1 MEIDNLNAFY
11 PNINKI
17 FVYLFCGYVVIWYLQ
32 IGARISFLGDIRFEF
47 IYAFLL
53 TIIAITV
60 VNKDNIYCPLLSL
73 VVLYFFVL
81 LLQLFI
87 SQDFDTSWN
96 IFIDRIVKFAFMA
109 FFITFYVRTPDNLKL
124 FIFFFLLA
132 CFKMGQEGFTGTI
145 TGSMLWENQGVQR
158 LHGVTGLYRHP
169 NSFSGMAVGTL
180 PFIYAL
186 WPISSKYSKFGLIIL
201 LIFSLNIIIFT
212 GSRTGY
218 VAFIAFI
225 LFVMLLSKHKLRFVT
240 IMLLAGIIATSLLP
254 NDYIKRFES
263 IYSSKKR
270 ESESVD
276 KRKQILEDSIKVFWE
291 NPMGVGISAFPK
303 VRYEKFGRKQDTH
316 NLYLEVATNLGIH
329 GFIIFFGL
337 IIYMII
343 VLKRTKYDIDH
354 QIHELIHVQPD
365 KHYNMKKHIQDLKFM
380 SAIVLAVI
388 LFISVRLVLGMFG
401 MDLYEI
407 YWWFAL
413 GLTTAIYNINNRSRE
428 ITRLFIHA

>member
-1 MEIDNLNAFY
+1 
-11 PNINKI
+11 
-17 FVYLFCGYVVIWYLQ
+17 
-32 IGARISFLGDIRFEF
+32 
-47 IYAFLL
+47 
-53 TIIAITV
+53 
-60 VNKDNIYCPLLSL
+60 
-73 VVLYFFVL
+73 
-81 LLQLFI
+81 
-87 SQDFDTSWN
+87 
-96 IFIDRIVKFAFMA
+96 
-109 FFITFYVRTPDNLKL
+109 
-124 FIFFFLLA
+124 
-132 CFKMGQEGFTGTI
+132 
-145 TGSMLWENQGVQR
+145 
-158 LHGVTGLYRHP
+158 
-169 NSFSGMAVGTL
+169 
-180 PFIYAL
+180 
-186 WPISSKYSKFGLIIL
+186 
-201 LIFSLNIIIFT
+201 
-212 GSRTGY
+212 
-218 VAFIAFI
+218 
-225 LFVMLLSKHKLRFVT
+225 
-240 IMLLAGIIATSLLP
+240 MLLAGIIATSLLP

-337 IIYMII
+337 IIYMIT

-413 GLTTAIYNINNRSRE
+413 GLTTAIYNINSRSRE